1 MVPRYPGTRDLLRY
15 GGSLVGIVLA
25 AILFFTTARPLLADF
40 FLISSI
46 LGGEL
51 LGWAL
56 VAIYE
61 TFRS

>member
-1 MVPRYPGTRDLLRY
+1 MLRYPGAPDLLRY
-15 GGSLVGIVLA
+15 GGSLAGIIKA
-25 AILFFTTARPLLADF
+25 AILFVATARPLLADI

-51 LGWAL
+51 LGRTL

-61 TFRS
+61 GLRS